1 MDQRICGDLL
11 GAGGKETSENHQLF
25 SKRLQVK
32 ISSQLYKG
40 DLLIG
45 FAFRK
50 VFLCW
55 IASFQALITAG
66 KDSPHST
73 IVMFEGRGTGQT
85 KVQF

>member
-1 MDQRICGDLL
+1 MEKKHRRIINFFETPSSEDLI
-11 GAGGKETSENHQLF
+11 T
-25 SKRLQVK
+25 
-32 ISSQLYKG
+32 IKG

-66 KDSPHST
+66 KDGPHST
-73 IVMFEGRGTGQT
+73 IVMWYILPSGGLYATYHLLGEPETT
-85 KVQF
+85 ID